1 MAVHFHVL
9 ASGSSGN
16 CSVLDLDGCAVLI
29 DLGLGPR
36 QLAGRCRE
44 HPPLWERIGA
54 ALLTHLHGDHWNDN
68 TLKHLLQH
76 RVPLYC
82 HPEHTALGQWSDAF
96 TALCEAGLVH
106 RYSAG
111 QSFALGD
118 ACRCA
123 PLELKHDGG
132 VTCGFRFEGASWALG
147 YAADLG
153 SWDRDLARRLADV
166 DVLALEFNHD
176 VAMQYASGRSP
187 RLIRRVLG
195 DHGHLSNNQAAALF
209 AEVLRRSERGR
220 LQHLVQ
226 LHLSRQCNRPELAHR
241 AAQAV
246 IERTG
251 AAVAVHLTTQ
261 DTAGPRLAIDGGRR
275 PGATGRRTRR
285 RRCSPIGNDAARH
298 GEPRHGEPRHGEPRH
313 GEPRHGEP
321 SGVSRRVADGV
332 QPGG

>member
-16 CSVLDLDGCAVLI
+16 CSVLELDGFAILI

-36 QLAGRCRE
+36 QLAGRCAQR
-44 HPPLWERIGA
+44 PPLWERIRA
-54 ALLTHLHGDHWNDN
+54 ALLTHVHGDHWNEN
-68 TLKHLLQH
+68 TLKHLLQR

-82 HPEHTALGQWSDAF
+82 HPEHTALRQWSSAF
-96 TALCEAGLVH
+96 TALTEAGLVH
-106 RYSAG
+106 HYAAG
-111 QSFALGD
+111 EPIAVGA
-118 ACRCA
+118 ACRCEPFA
-123 PLELKHDGG
+123 VKHDGG
-132 VTCGFRFEGASWALG
+132 MTCGFRFEGESWALG

-153 SWDRDLARRLADV
+153 SWDRDLAGRLADV

-209 AEVLRRSERGR
+209 AEVLRRSKRGR

-241 AAQAV
+241 AAKAV
-246 IERTG
+246 VERTG
-251 AAVAVHLTTQ
+251 AAVQLHATCQETP
-261 DTAGPRLAIDGGRR
+261 GPRLALGGL
-275 PGATGRRTRR
+275 GR
-285 RRCSPIGNDAARH
+285 SAARCR
-298 GEPRHGEPRHGEPRH
+298 PPMLF
-313 GEPRHGEP
+313 
-321 SGVSRRVADGV
+321 ADWE
-332 QPGG
+332 

>member
-16 CSVLDLDGCAVLI
+16 CSVLEINGFAILI

-44 HPPLWERIGA
+44 KPPLWERIGA
-54 ALLTHLHGDHWNDN
+54 ALLTHTHGDHWNEN
-68 TLKHLLQH
+68 TLRHLVQ
-76 RVPLYC
+76 RRIPLYC
-82 HPEHTALGQWSDAF
+82 HPEHAALAQWSDTF
-96 TALCEAGLVH
+96 TALTQAGLVQH
-106 RYSAG
+106 YAVG
-111 QSFALGD
+111 ETLTLHG

-132 VTCGFRFEGASWALG
+132 MTCGFRFEGAAWALA

-153 SWDRDLARRLADV
+153 SWDRTLAGRLADV

-176 VAMQYASGRSP
+176 VALQYASGRSP

-195 DHGHLSNNQAAALF
+195 DHGHLSNHQAAALF
-209 AEVLRRSERGR
+209 AEVLRQSPRGR

-246 IERTG
+246 IDGTG
-251 AAVAVHLTTQ
+251 AVVQLHAASQ
-261 DTAGPRLAIDGGRR
+261 DAAGPRLALGGGRSA
-275 PGATGRRTRR
+275 PPNGAPCR
-285 RRCSPIGNDAARH
+285 SVPLF
-298 GEPRHGEPRHGEPRH
+298 
-313 GEPRHGEP
+313 
-321 SGVSRRVADGV
+321 ADWE
-332 QPGG
+332 

>member
-16 CSVLDLDGCAVLI
+16 CSVLDTGGSAILI
-29 DLGLGPR
+29 DVGLGPR
-36 QLAGRCRE
+36 QLAGRCRDG
-44 HPPLWERIGA
+44 PPVWERVGA
-54 ALLTHLHGDHWNDN
+54 VLLTHLHGDHWNEN
-68 TLKHLLQH
+68 TLNHLLKR

-82 HPEHTALGQWSDAF
+82 HPEHSALGQSSAAF
-96 TALCEAGLVH
+96 TALGAAGLVH
-106 RYSAG
+106 HYTIG
-111 QSFALGD
+111 QALTLG
-118 ACRCA
+118 ACGCM
-123 PLELKHDGG
+123 PFEVKHDGG
-132 VTCGFRFEGASWALG
+132 VTCGFRFEGPSWALG

-153 SWDRDLARRLADV
+153 SWDRDLASRLADV

-220 LQHLVQ
+220 LKHLVQ

-241 AAQAV
+241 AAWAV

-251 AAVAVHLTTQ
+251 AKVQLHAASQ
-261 DTAGPRLAIDGGRR
+261 DEAGPRVAFGR
-275 PGATGRRTRR
+275 
-285 RRCSPIGNDAARH
+285 
-298 GEPRHGEPRHGEPRH
+298 PRHHALLF
-313 GEPRHGEP
+313 
-321 SGVSRRVADGV
+321 ADWE
-332 QPGG
+332 